1 MYLECMSSVRYFPKR
16 QDEGEVMQTYNALYF
31 YLGHSFS
38 PGRDK
43 HCQDRGKESNCT
55 GFVLVGDLDPCPI

>member
-1 MYLECMSSVRYFPKR
+1 
-16 QDEGEVMQTYNALYF
+16 MQTYNALYF

-38 PGRDK
+38 LGRDK